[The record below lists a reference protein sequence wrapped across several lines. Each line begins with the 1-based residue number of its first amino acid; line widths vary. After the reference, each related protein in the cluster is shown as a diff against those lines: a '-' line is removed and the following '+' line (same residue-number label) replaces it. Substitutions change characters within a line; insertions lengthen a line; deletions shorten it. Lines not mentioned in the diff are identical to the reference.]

1 MAAQV
6 DAVEMSNRNGNGNG
20 VAASCRERL
29 CSALDGLWRSIVG
42 FAGKLAKIA
51 REDPRRV
58 AHALK
63 VGLALTLV
71 SVLYYVTPLFQG
83 FGVSTLWAVLTVVV
97 VMEYTVGGT
106 LSKGL
111 NRAFATL
118 VAGFIAVGAHKVAD
132 LCGDK
137 GEPILLALFVFLLGT
152 VHALRTLINY
162 LSKAKARL
170 CSSSRARF
178 KSDHEKRLSYVLLT
192 AATSV
197 DVTPAASAAT
207 FSRFIPEI
215 KARYDYG
222 VTIFILTFSL
232 VAVSSYRVEELI
244 KLAHQRF
251 STIVVGVLTC
261 LATTVFVFPVW
272 AGEDLHKLAAGNL
285 EKLAGFLEGMESEC
299 FREGTASEDLENKAF
314 LQVYKSVLNSKATE
328 DSLCNFAKWEPGHG
342 KFGFRHPWGQYQKL
356 GALCRQCASSMEAL
370 ASYVVTLTKSQ
381 YPEANPELSFKV
393 RETCGEMSLYSAKT
407 LRELSAAIRTMTVP
421 SKASTHMSAAVK
433 AAKCLRSEL
442 SEDAALLQVM
452 HVPVIASLLSDL
464 VSQIKKITESVD
476 NLAKLAKFK
485 NPEKTQKEVVI
496 NVGS

>member
-1 MAAQV
+1 
-6 DAVEMSNRNGNGNG
+6 
-20 VAASCRERL
+20 
-29 CSALDGLWRSIVG
+29 
-42 FAGKLAKIA
+42 
-51 REDPRRV
+51 
-58 AHALK
+58 
-63 VGLALTLV
+63 
-71 SVLYYVTPLFQG
+71 
-83 FGVSTLWAVLTVVV
+83 
-97 VMEYTVGGT
+97 MEFTVGGT
-106 LSKGL
+106 LIKGL

-137 GEPILLALFVFLLGT
+137 GEPILLAVFVFLL
-152 VHALRTLINY
+152 
-162 LSKAKARL
+162 
-170 CSSSRARF
+170 
-178 KSDHEKRLSYVLLT
+178 
-192 AATSV
+192 
-197 DVTPAASAAT
+197 ASAAT

-285 EKLAGFLEGMESEC
+285 DKLAGFLEGMEFEC
-299 FREGTASEDLENKAF
+299 FREDPTSDDLENKAF

-381 YPEANPELSFKV
+381 YPEANPVLSFKV
-393 RETCGEMSLYSAKT
+393 RATCGEMSLYSAKT

-442 SEDAALLQVM
+442 SEDAALLEVM

-464 VSQIKKITESVD
+464 VLQIQKITESVD

>member
-137 GEPILLALFVFLLGT
+137 GEPILLALFVFLL
-152 VHALRTLINY
+152 
-162 LSKAKARL
+162 
-170 CSSSRARF
+170 
-178 KSDHEKRLSYVLLT
+178 
-192 AATSV
+192 
-197 DVTPAASAAT
+197 ASAAT

>member
-1 MAAQV
+1 MTTAPALEVQR
-6 DAVEMSNRNGNGNG
+6 SNG
-20 VAASCRERL
+20 VAAASCMERL
-29 CSALDGLWRSIVG
+29 GSAADNLRRSVVG
-42 FAGKLAKIA
+42 FAAKLGKIA
-51 REDPRRV
+51 RDDPRRV

-71 SVLYYVTPLFQG
+71 SVLYYVTPLFRG

-97 VMEYTVGGT
+97 VMEFTVGGT

-137 GEPILLALFVFLLGT
+137 GEPILLAIFVFLL
-152 VHALRTLINY
+152 
-162 LSKAKARL
+162 
-170 CSSSRARF
+170 
-178 KSDHEKRLSYVLLT
+178 
-192 AATSV
+192 
-197 DVTPAASAAT
+197 ASAAT
-207 FSRFIPEI
+207 FSRFIPEV

-261 LATTVFVFPVW
+261 LCTTVFVFPVW
-272 AGEDLHKLAAGNL
+272 AGEDLHKLAATNL
-285 EKLAGFLEGMESEC
+285 DKLADFLEGMESEC
-299 FREGTASEDLENKAF
+299 FKEDTTSEDLESKAF

-342 KFGFRHPWGQYQKL
+342 KFSFRHPWGQYQKL
-356 GALCRQCASSMEAL
+356 GALCRQCASSMEAI
-370 ASYVVTLTKSQ
+370 ASYVVTLKKSQ
-381 YPEANPELSFKV
+381 YPEANPELSSKV
-393 RETCGEMSLYSAKT
+393 RTTCGEMSLYSAKT
-407 LRELSAAIRTMTVP
+407 LRELSEAIKTMTVP
-421 SKASTHMSAAVK
+421 STASTHMSAAVK
-433 AAKCLRSEL
+433 AAKSLRNEL

-452 HVPVIASLLSDL
+452 HVAVIASLLSDL
-464 VSQIKKITESVD
+464 VSQIKKINDSVD
-476 NLAKLAKFK
+476 NLAKLACFK
-485 NPEKTQKEVVI
+485 NPEKAQKEVVI
-496 NVGS
+496 NIVS